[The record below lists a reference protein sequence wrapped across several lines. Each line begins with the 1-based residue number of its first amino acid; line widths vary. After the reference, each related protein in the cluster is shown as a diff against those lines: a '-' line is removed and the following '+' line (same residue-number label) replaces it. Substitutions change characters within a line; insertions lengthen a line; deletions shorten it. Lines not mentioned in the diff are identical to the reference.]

1 MRGACKNSWL
11 GLIVCLGLVAGQGCA
26 SGGSLEKL
34 AFWKKK
40 KEEPQVGPVVESPV
54 ERTKKLKELVKQ
66 APEMPPAEQ
75 EKVVEDLVLQLQK
88 EEIAM
93 MRIRLLQTLGV
104 FPQPAATAMVI
115 AGLKDSDRD
124 VRIIC
129 CETVGKH
136 KPPDSAKQLMEVLSS
151 DTEIDVRIAAARAL
165 GEFKDDPA
173 VVAALGTA
181 LDSNDPAMQYR
192 AVQSLRKTTGKNYD
206 DNINTWR
213 EYVKGNNPPE
223 PSIATRVKNLF

>member
-1 MRGACKNSWL
+1 ML
-11 GLIVCLGLVAGQGCA
+11 
-26 SGGSLEKL
+26 
-34 AFWKKK
+34 
-40 KEEPQVGPVVESPV
+40 
-54 ERTKKLKELVKQ
+54 T
-66 APEMPPAEQ
+66 
-75 EKVVEDLVLQLQK
+75 
-88 EEIAM
+88 
-93 MRIRLLQTLGV
+93 
-104 FPQPAATAMVI
+104 

-129 CETVGKH
+129 CETVGQH
-136 KPPDSAKQLMEVLSS
+136 KPADAAKLLMEVLAS
-151 DTEIDVRIAAARAL
+151 DTEIDVRLAAARAL

-173 VVAALGTA
+173 VVVALGTA

-223 PSIATRVKNLF
+223 PSVASKLKSLF